1 MIHLDTSFLIEAVRG
16 DAGAVR
22 KLQDWDSRGETL
34 AISSVAWA
42 EFLCGPLADGDLELA
57 VQIVREPQNFT
68 PEHAVIA
75 ARLFNV
81 SGRRRGTV
89 VDCMIAAAAIA
100 SDAPLA
106 TDNTDDFA
114 RFVAHGLRLA

>member
-57 VQIVREPQNFT
+57 VQIVGEPQNFT

-81 SGRRRGTV
+81 SGDGV
-89 VDCMIAAAAIA
+89 
-100 SDAPLA
+100 
-106 TDNTDDFA
+106 A
-114 RFVAHGLRLA
+114 R